1 MLAAAGVDY
10 SAALFN
16 QLGPE
21 FVSRLMVKTGA
32 TQLLK
37 ETRQPNPFAA
47 GAVLALHAARV
58 RGLTR
63 AS

>member
-37 ETRQPNPFAA
+37 ETTNPFAA

-63 AS
+63 AT